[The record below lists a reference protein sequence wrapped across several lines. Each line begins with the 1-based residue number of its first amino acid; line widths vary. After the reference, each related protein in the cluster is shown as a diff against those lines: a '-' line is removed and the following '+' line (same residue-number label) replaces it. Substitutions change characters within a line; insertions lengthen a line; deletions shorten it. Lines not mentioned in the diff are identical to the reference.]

1 LIERQARRRKTAE
14 PRRDELVRAAYR
26 LLAERGFEGLRTRD
40 VAGAVGVNVATL
52 HYYFP
57 TKETLVRGVVQY
69 ALGRFRATLA
79 PEGRATVL
87 LRSHFDGLRR
97 LSREEPEVFAVM
109 GEVALRAARDPGI
122 AAIMHEVDQIWHATL
137 RALLHRA
144 QKDGAVDKK
153 VDVNDAAALIVA
165 ALKGVYLLPAGSL
178 RHQRLTQALRQLER
192 WLGLAGKPAERGVG
206 RA

>member
-1 LIERQARRRKTAE
+1 MESQARRRRTAE

-40 VAGAVGVNVATL
+40 VAGAVGVNIATL

-57 TKETLVRGVVQY
+57 TKETLVGGVVQY

-153 VDVNDAAALIVA
+153 VGVNDAAALIVA
-165 ALKGVYLLPAGSL
+165 ALKGVYLLPAGSP
-178 RHQRLTQALRQLER
+178 RPPQPPPALRTLQHSPR
-192 WLGLAGKPAERGVG
+192 PPG
-206 RA
+206 R

>member
-97 LSREEPEVFAVM
+97 LSREVPEVFAVI

-144 QKDGAVDKK
+144 QEDGAVDKK